1 MWDVPARDIPIV
13 IHINSIVTGIGEP
26 CIFFTKLAL
35 LLFYHRIFYPDKKTR
50 YAIWLG
56 VVVSFL
62 AYLIIMILFI
72 SVSDS
77 NSKLLLNRAIG
88 VVNVV
93 SDFYTLTIPIVAISR
108 LQMSRSRKLG
118 VSAIFLTGAFAC
130 SMAVLGLVFRWNF
143 HYSNSADLTWE
154 LIPVFIVNT
163 VERNVG
169 IICACIPLVPYLIK
183 HTSTGRKC
191 AASLRRVGSYLR
203 KSEGTS
209 DKGSAD
215 NTIGYNGSE
224 PRRARAEYHELH
236 EMDMAGK
243 LAIPQATHS
252 HV

>member
-1 MWDVPARDIPIV
+1 MGCPREGHSHRYTRKAIEVAWLHGLIGFSFLQ
-13 IHINSIVTGIGEP
+13 INSIVTGIGEP

-118 VSAIFLTGAFAC
+118 VSAIFLTGALYVFLFIEVELTDFLISAC

-154 LIPVFIVNT
+154 LIPVFIV
-163 VERNVG
+163 
-169 IICACIPLVPYLIK
+169 K
-183 HTSTGRKC
+183 
-191 AASLRRVGSYLR
+191 
-203 KSEGTS
+203 
-209 DKGSAD
+209 
-215 NTIGYNGSE
+215 
-224 PRRARAEYHELH
+224 
-236 EMDMAGK
+236 
-243 LAIPQATHS
+243 
-252 HV
+252 